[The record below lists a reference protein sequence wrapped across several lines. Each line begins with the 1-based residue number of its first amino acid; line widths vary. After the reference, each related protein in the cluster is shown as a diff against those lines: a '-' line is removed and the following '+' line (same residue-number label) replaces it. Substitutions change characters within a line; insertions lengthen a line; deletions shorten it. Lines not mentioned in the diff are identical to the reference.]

1 MYDIWFYATVAS
13 TGLTVRAIC
22 QVVYRLYF
30 HPLAQVPG
38 PKLACATRWYEF
50 YFDVVKW
57 PGGQYWCEVDKMHNQ
72 YGEFSA
78 CVKQACDKNG
88 FRFSRVASV
97 SAASLVRLPEDGSWW
112 RQLLN
117 TAQSRSL
124 LTRGVLSR
132 SDCSCGAQRGSYQRP

>member
-13 TGLTVRAIC
+13 IGLTVRAIC

-78 CVKQACDKNG
+78 CVNAGLRQEWLQIQQSSKCFGSPPLSDYLEMAAG
-88 FRFSRVASV
+88 GASY
-97 SAASLVRLPEDGSWW
+97 RI
-112 RQLLN
+112 
-117 TAQSRSL
+117 
-124 LTRGVLSR
+124 
-132 SDCSCGAQRGSYQRP
+132 RPNLEVY